1 MNRRTTLNRLAI
13 VLGMPAVLTLQGCT
27 TPAGPAFTTPTA
39 TEQDKANVYLYRQ
52 SKLNSGG
59 QSFTVQLNDQPSE
72 ELANASFILM
82 KVPKGEHLLKVK
94 AGGFGK
100 TYEHRWTAEI
110 EKPITWSLCCQRFC
124 WSTDLL
130 PISRSSHFSKKSV
143 TMKNDGHA
151 NQANTAK
158 SKLLVFLRQA
168 EAGMPAST
176 NGAPSTAAW
185 MRQRPNAC
193 ASSNWRTANSSACWL
208 RRTWTFMPLKAS
220 LAQNW
225 PFKR

>member
-124 WSTDLL
+124 WPTDLL
-130 PISRSSHFSKKSV
+130 PISRTSHFSKKSV
-143 TMKNDGHA
+143 TMENDGHA

-158 SKLLVFLRQA
+158 SKLLVFKAGRSRYASQGNRAQA
-168 EAGMPAST
+168 
-176 NGAPSTAAW
+176 
-185 MRQRPNAC
+185 RLQ
-193 ASSNWRTANSSACWL
+193 
-208 RRTWTFMPLKAS
+208 
-220 LAQNW
+220 
-225 PFKR
+225 